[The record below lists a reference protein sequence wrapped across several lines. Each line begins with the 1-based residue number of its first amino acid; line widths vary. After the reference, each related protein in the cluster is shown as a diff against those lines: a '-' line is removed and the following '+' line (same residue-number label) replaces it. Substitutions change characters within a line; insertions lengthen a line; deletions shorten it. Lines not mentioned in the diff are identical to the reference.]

1 MANDIYDHVEKYWDT
16 IDNASLHNFL
26 MVTSREIKLDQTMLE
41 LIKGYPED
49 NWDELIT
56 IINRRMELVS
66 KVKERLGIGVSVG
79 LGF

>member
-1 MANDIYDHVEKYWDT
+1 MANDIYDHVEKYWNT
-16 IDNASLHNFL
+16 LDNASLHNFL
-26 MVTSREIKLDQTMLE
+26 MITAREIKLDQTMLE

-49 NWDELIT
+49 NWDELIAA
-56 IINRRMELVS
+56 INHRLELVS